1 MKAGWFALLVATSL
15 VGVGVP
21 SCVTD
26 NPAAYQGILGRSV
39 KDPPA
44 TPGAGG
50 LGASAGESGEAANG
64 GELAASAGSAT
75 AGKAGS
81 ETGEGGAGA
90 HAVGGSNRGGSGA
103 GGSVM
108 KPPTHPDFSP
118 ACFLSTTQSGEEI
131 LKGTSCTSADPKLC
145 YRPCGPNQVG
155 WKTETCT
162 AGVYAEG
169 DCTFPSDQ
177 DFSCY
182 AIPAQI
188 DEAACG
194 LSASPAATGECSAP
208 LCMSCNFGG
217 FYEDTGHDA
226 KEGYCTC
233 REPGPDG
240 VRRWTC
246 ASTTAWPCPFSQ
258 GC

>member
-1 MKAGWFALLVATSL
+1 MKAGWLASVLLASAVCL
-15 VGVGVP
+15 GVP

-26 NPAAYQGILGRSV
+26 NPAAYRGILGHSGEA
-39 KDPPA
+39 PPPAA
-44 TPGAGG
+44 TPGGG
-50 LGASAGESGEAANG
+50 GESAGQGNEAASG
-64 GELAASAGSAT
+64 GELLAAGGAT
-75 AGKAGS
+75 AGKGGS
-81 ETGEGGAGA
+81 ETSDGGDQPS
-90 HAVGGSNRGGSGA
+90 GGSNRGGSGT
-103 GGSVM
+103 GGTM
-108 KPPTHPDFSP
+108 MNPPTHPDFSP
-118 ACFLSTTQSGEEI
+118 ACFLTSTKNGEEI
-131 LKGTSCTSADPKLC
+131 LKGAPCTAADPKLC

-169 DCTFPSDQ
+169 DCTFPADQ

-182 AIPAQI
+182 AIPTHI

-208 LCMSCNFGG
+208 LCTTCNFGG

-226 KEGYCTC
+226 KEGFCTC

-246 ASTTAWPCPFSQ
+246 ASTTAWPCPFSR

>member
-1 MKAGWFALLVATSL
+1 MKAGWFASLVAASL
-15 VGVGVP
+15 FCVSVP

-26 NPAAYQGILGRSV
+26 NPAAYQGILGRTL

-44 TPGAGG
+44 T
-50 LGASAGESGEAANG
+50 
-64 GELAASAGSAT
+64 
-75 AGKAGS
+75 
-81 ETGEGGAGA
+81 
-90 HAVGGSNRGGSGA
+90 SGA
-103 GGSVM
+103 GGGGNGAGQDGDAASGGEPLAVAGSAAAGKGGSATGDGGDSAVATGGTSGGGTGGTVM
-108 KPPTHPDFSP
+108 NPPTHPDFSP
-118 ACFLSTTQSGEEI
+118 ACFLTTTQSGEEI

-169 DCTFPSDQ
+169 DCTFPSDG

-182 AIPAQI
+182 AIPPQI

-194 LSASPAATGECSAP
+194 LSASPAATGECNAP
-208 LCMSCNFGG
+208 LCVSCNFGG

>member
-1 MKAGWFALLVATSL
+1 MKAGWFASLVAASL
-15 VGVGVP
+15 VCVGVP

-39 KDPPA
+39 NDPPA
-44 TPGAGG
+44 PPGAGG
-50 LGASAGESGEAANG
+50 SGASAGESGEAANG
-64 GELAASAGSAT
+64 GEPTASAGSAT
-75 AGKAGS
+75 AGRAGS

-90 HAVGGSNRGGSGA
+90 SAVGGSNRGGSGT

-108 KPPTHPDFSP
+108 NPPTHPDFSP
-118 ACFLSTTQSGEEI
+118 ACFFTTTQSGEEI
-131 LKGTSCTSADPKLC
+131 LKGTSCTAADPKLC

-194 LSASPAATGECSAP
+194 LSASPAATGECNAP

-246 ASTTAWPCPFSQ
+246 ASSTAWPCPFSQ